1 MISGRRRH
9 YRRVF
14 PIMVGAYMI
23 LSTVLIPLGFKFM
36 TLLGTKSL
44 LISKLSLIIALMGG
58 IKKIFGFG
66 AEVVAPPHYSS
77 LYPTAAY
84 PPVYP
89 SYYDPW
95 RRDEF
100 RKISHFDDPTEYSHY
115 SEEIE

>member
-44 LISKLSLIIALMGG
+44 LVSKLSLIIAMMGG
-58 IKKIFGFG
+58 IKKYMGFG
-66 AEVVAPPHYSS
+66 NDYSAPHSHFSPY
-77 LYPTAAY
+77 YPSMY
-84 PPVYP
+84 GSFP

-100 RKISHFDDPTEYSHY
+100 RKISHYEDPVDYTHYTE
-115 SEEIE
+115 EVE

>member
-9 YRRVF
+9 YRKVF

-44 LISKLSLIIALMGG
+44 LVSKLSLIIAMMGS
-58 IKKIFGFG
+58 IRKIMGYSNNDTPQ
-66 AEVVAPPHYSS
+66 VPYTPYYPYAP
-77 LYPTAAY
+77 
-84 PPVYP
+84 
-89 SYYDPW
+89 YYDPW

-100 RKISHFDDPTEYSHY
+100 KKSSTAYEEPIEYSHW
-115 SEEIE
+115 EEIEWQ